1 MVREPDLKVSPEADG
16 DQPCYVISVAA
27 RMVGA
32 HAQTLRYYDRMGLV
46 EPARSQGNIRLYSPH
61 DIQLLRRI
69 KALIED
75 LGINLAGVEV
85 TMRMLARMEAMEQE
99 IQRLA
104 VKLDR
109 SRRKDRQRKEG

>member
-1 MVREPDLKVSPEADG
+1 MVREPDLKASPAVDG

-32 HAQTLRYYDRMGLV
+32 HAQTLRYYERMGLV
-46 EPARSQGNIRLYSPH
+46 EPARSRGNIRLYSPH
-61 DIQLLRRI
+61 NIQRLRRI
-69 KALIED
+69 KSLIED

-85 TMRMLARMEAMEQE
+85 TMRMLARMEAMEHE

-104 VKLDR
+104 VELVR
-109 SRRKDRQRKEG
+109 SRRRDRQSKEG